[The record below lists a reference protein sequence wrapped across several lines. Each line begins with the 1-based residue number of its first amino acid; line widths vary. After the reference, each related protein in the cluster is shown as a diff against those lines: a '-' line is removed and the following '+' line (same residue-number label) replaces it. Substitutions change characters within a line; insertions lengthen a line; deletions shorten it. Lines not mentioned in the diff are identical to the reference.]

1 MNTVEKI
8 VGYLKAMPESK
19 QNEVLDFVE
28 HLKRPVRNHKKVT
41 EDSEW
46 EKLSL
51 KSAIRGI
58 EEPSPYGIEH
68 IKVNRPLFLM
78 KGK

>member
-8 VGYLKAMPESK
+8 VGYLKTMPESK

-28 HLKRPVRNHKKVT
+28 HLKRSVRNHKKVT

-51 KSAIRGI
+51 KSAMRGI
-58 EEPSPYGIEH
+58 EEEPSLYGIED
-68 IKVNRPLFLM
+68 IK
-78 KGK
+78 